1 MRYVLFIL
9 CINLAEYIITQLH
22 TVSTRSYRIWLVTL
36 CCLCMKSSFCAE
48 LWNIYSCQSILLS
61 SDSPSFILLHTGET
75 DSASFERS
83 LLLSIPEWT
92 LINQKATN
100 THHERAS
107 PSNALLSLRHDAIH
121 STSIVLSFQC
131 DCCGQTAKRE
141 HWFYSYWKTEPN
153 FTINEWNCFQGWN
166 FSGTATA
173 AHTAQTSRQILHP
186 SPNFQSACEHTREGQ
201 ALLTLSTLMVAVW

>member
-1 MRYVLFIL
+1 MTCHTVLPMHEILIL
-9 CINLAEYIITQLH
+9 CRALKYIFMSEYL
-22 TVSTRSYRIWLVTL
+22 TVQR
-36 CCLCMKSSFCAE
+36 
-48 LWNIYSCQSILLS
+48 Q
-61 SDSPSFILLHTGET
+61 PQSFILLHTGET

-92 LINQKATN
+92 LINQKPTN

-131 DCCGQTAKRE
+131 DCCGQTAKTE

-173 AHTAQTSRQILHP
+173 AHTAQTSRQIMHP

-201 ALLTLSTLMVAVW
+201 ALLTLSALMVAVW